1 MSNEEKFKDVKDIN
15 GEQSTSLLKFQET
28 DPIHEVVQEKINMA
42 VDSIAIE
49 RELELEDEDTLI
61 EKKKQELKKW
71 FTHNYA
77 HELNI
82 RSNGIGGQ
90 SQGAMMNSM
99 GNNENPNLAFQ
110 NLINIATSSEENKQN

>member
-1 MSNEEKFKDVKDIN
+1 
-15 GEQSTSLLKFQET
+15 
-28 DPIHEVVQEKINMA
+28 MA

-71 FTHNYA
+71 FVHNYA

-82 RSNGIGGQ
+82 RSNGMGVQ
-90 SQGAMMNSM
+90 SQGALMNSM
-99 GNNENPNLAFQ
+99 GNNEAGGNGSLAF
-110 NLINIATSSEENKQN
+110 